1 MPDSLLD
8 LLKLVLLVLLYL
20 FFGRVLWAVW
30 SEVRNP
36 ATLRNNPD
44 PTPAA
49 TPFPASAAPTP
60 AMGER
65 RELRPVKGRGELPAR
80 LTIIEPKERRGT
92 AYAIN
97 STLSVGR
104 DPDNTIHIDDA
115 YLSGHH
121 ARVSMTDSGVV
132 VHDLTSR
139 NGTFL
144 NGTRLT
150 EPRPVRIGDRIQI
163 GYTVFEAQ

>member
-1 MPDSLLD
+1 
-8 LLKLVLLVLLYL
+8 
-20 FFGRVLWAVW
+20 
-30 SEVRNP
+30 
-36 ATLRNNPD
+36 
-44 PTPAA
+44 
-49 TPFPASAAPTP
+49 
-60 AMGER
+60 MGER

-80 LTIIEPKERRGT
+80 LAIIEPKDRRGT

-97 STLSVGR
+97 GTLSIGR
-104 DPDNTIHIDDA
+104 DVDNTVPIDDA

-121 ARVSMTDSGVV
+121 ARISLTDGGVI
-132 VHDLTSR
+132 VHDLSSR

-150 EPRPVRIGDRIQI
+150 EPRPLRIGDRIQI